1 MTTHTH
7 TTDAANTTA
16 AQKIESATINDARR
30 WSETQ
35 DKAAFIADFLGLLS
49 INQLLNNP
57 DLEDQVEQR
66 FAALLGGDGAQYRD
80 KQIIRL
86 SKGWTMSFAMNWD
99 AETPYLQGFVHAPSD
114 SDSVSLN
121 CARFEG
127 VTSGISGDPVEIP
140 QIVMAAINEE
150 QFDDF
155 A

>member
-57 DLEDQVEQR
+57 DLEDQTEQR
-66 FAALLGGDGAQYRD
+66 FAALRGNKASHQSRNVLHHRRRKRRCRHRRDGHMERWRVWRND
-80 KQIIRL
+80 L
-86 SKGWTMSFAMNWD
+86 
-99 AETPYLQGFVHAPSD
+99 AEHGCV
-114 SDSVSLN
+114 
-121 CARFEG
+121 
-127 VTSGISGDPVEIP
+127 
-140 QIVMAAINEE
+140 
-150 QFDDF
+150 
-155 A
+155 

>member
-35 DKAAFIADFLGLLS
+35 DKAEFIADFLGLFS

-66 FAALLGGDGAQYRD
+66 FAALLGGATRRPIKVGTCYTTADENGVAVIGAMVTWNDGE
-80 KQIIRL
+80 
-86 SKGWTMSFAMNWD
+86 SGEMTWPNTD
-99 AETPYLQGFVHAPSD
+99 AFSAFQG
-114 SDSVSLN
+114 
-121 CARFEG
+121 RYYYG
-127 VTSGISGDPVEIP
+127 V
-140 QIVMAAINEE
+140 
-150 QFDDF
+150 
-155 A
+155 

>member
-57 DLEDQVEQR
+57 DLEDQTEQR
-66 FAALLGGDGAQYRD
+66 FAALLGGAGPQYRD
-80 KQIIRL
+80 GQTVRL
-86 SKGWTMSFAMNWD
+86 PLGWYMEFETSWDSETGVPNGCVFSPKGPNQDSASLNWARHEGTTSGD
-99 AETPYLQGFVHAPSD
+99 YVHDIPDQVHAFIM
-114 SDSVSLN
+114 
-121 CARFEG
+121 R
-127 VTSGISGDPVEIP
+127 
-140 QIVMAAINEE
+140 EE
-150 QFDDF
+150 FDEY